1 MKRCFGMKSKRQERK
16 QKNSTLVQE
25 PQFKRSEGNR
35 SSTKHRIITTTINL
49 DKSIVNLT
57 TKSPNE
63 SNITELSHESKP
75 PPIWK
80 RIFKDK
86 KLSSKFREL

>member
-35 SSTKHRIITTTINL
+35 SSTKHRIITTINL

-57 TKSPNE
+57 TNSPKE
-63 SNITELSHESKP
+63 SNVKELSHESKP

-86 KLSSKFREL
+86 KLSSKCREL